1 MSAHFSEFE
10 TCLSGSTDHLK
21 RTNQTESSRG
31 SCDLFIIQEMDA
43 THSSVSIWGWR
54 EEEEEEEE
62 EDGGMQGW
70 VGL

>member
-1 MSAHFSEFE
+1 M

-43 THSSVSIWGWR
+43 THSSRVNLGDGER
-54 EEEEEEEE
+54 RRRM
-62 EDGGMQGW
+62 EDGGRDAGMGG
-70 VGL
+70 VTEGGEGG